1 MLSNHFILFHPLFLL
16 PSILPSI
23 RVFSSMLAYP
33 IRWTKY
39 WSFGFSNNLS
49 NEYSELIS
57 FKIDW
62 FVLIAVQGTLKR
74 LFSHRNSKALIL
86 QQTAFFMVQF
96 SNLYMTS
103 GKIIALTVQTFIG
116 KMMSLLFNMLSRF
129 VIAFLQRSK
138 HLFISWLESPSTVI
152 LESKKIQSVTAS
164 SFPPV

>member
-23 RVFSSMLAYP
+23 RVFSSKLAYP